1 MEPVVLGIVVGLIS
15 LIIGAVGGIA
25 ISKAIDKKNTAIAKS
40 KAAKI
45 IEDAYS
51 EAKAVRK
58 ESVLEAKEEAHK
70 IKQELDSEIKERRT
84 EIQKLEERLIIK
96 EENLIKK
103 EEMLD
108 KKQENLEVTKNALLQ
123 KENELQVKEG
133 NLIEEQNKC
142 DLELSRVAKLTIEEA
157 KAELIQKYEIE
168 AKQDAV
174 KYVREIEQQA
184 KDEADKKSKEII
196 TMAIQKCAVDHAQD
210 ITVSAVAIP
219 NEEIKGRIIGREGRN
234 IRALEQATGVEL
246 IIDDTPDVITLSSFD
261 PVRREIARIALE
273 KLILDGRIHPTRIEE
288 LVEKAK
294 KDVDLS
300 IREAGEN
307 ALYDSGI
314 HNMHPELARILG
326 RLKFRTSYGQ
336 NCLNHSLEVCHL
348 AGLMA
353 SEIGADVN
361 TAKRGGLLHDIGK
374 AVDFEQEGTHVSL
387 GVEIAKKYKESPA
400 VIHCIEAHH
409 FGVEFQSV
417 EAILVQVAD
426 AISSA
431 RPGARRESLESYIKR
446 LENLENIAKSFD
458 GVDKTFAIQAGREI
472 RVIVK
477 PDEVSDE
484 KAYFLAKD
492 IAKKIENELQYP
504 GQIKVNVIREI
515 RKTEI
520 AK

>member
-1 MEPVVLGIVVGLIS
+1 MSLPIQLVLSLIC
-15 LIIGAVGGIA
+15 LIIGVFSGILV
-25 ISKAIDKKNTAIAKS
+25 SKLLDKRNTAMAKT

-51 EAKAVRK
+51 EAKAVKK
-58 ESVLEAKEEAHK
+58 ESIIEAKEEAQK
-70 IKQELDSEIKERRT
+70 IKQDLDKEIKERRN
-84 EIQKLEERLIIK
+84 EVQKFEERLITR

-103 EEMLD
+103 EDLIE
-108 KKQENLEVTKNALLQ
+108 KKQDNLESI
-123 KENELQVKEG
+123 KESLTVKEQELQNK
-133 NLIEEQNKC
+133 EEQLNEEFKKC
-142 DLELSRVAKLTIEEA
+142 NDELSRISKMTIEEA
-157 KAELIQKYEIE
+157 KKEIIDKFEEE
-168 AKQDAV
+168 AKVEAI
-174 KYVREIEQQA
+174 KYIKEIEQSA
-184 KDEADKKSKEII
+184 KDEADKKAREIV
-196 TMAIQKCAVDHAQD
+196 TLAIQKCALDQSQD
-210 ITVSAVAIP
+210 ITVTAVSIP

-246 IIDDTPDVITLSSFD
+246 IIDDTPDMIMLSGFD
-261 PVRREIARIALE
+261 PIRREIARISLE
-273 KLILDGRIHPTRIEE
+273 KLILDGRIHPARIEE

-294 KDVDLS
+294 KDVDLT

-307 ALYDSGI
+307 ALYDVGI
-314 HNMHPELARILG
+314 HNMHPELIKILG

-336 NCLNHSLEVCHL
+336 NCLLHSIEVSNL

-353 SEIGADVN
+353 SELGADVN
-361 TAKRGGLLHDIGK
+361 VAKRGGLLHDIGK

-387 GVEIAKKYKESPA
+387 GVELAKKYKENQQ

-409 FGVEFQSV
+409 FGVEFQSI

-431 RPGARRESLESYIKR
+431 RPGARRESLENYIRR
-446 LENLENIAKSFD
+446 LENLEKISNSFD
-458 GVDKTFAIQAGREI
+458 GVDKSFAIQAGREV

-484 KAYFLAKD
+484 QAFYLAKD
-492 IAKKIENELQYP
+492 IAKKIEDELEYP
-504 GQIKVNVIREI
+504 GQIKVNVIREV

>member
-1 MEPVVLGIVVGLIS
+1 MSLPIQLVLSLIC
-15 LIIGAVGGIA
+15 LIIGVFSGILV
-25 ISKAIDKKNTAIAKS
+25 SKLLDKRNTAMAKT

-51 EAKAVRK
+51 EAKAVKK
-58 ESVLEAKEEAHK
+58 ESIIEAKEEAQK
-70 IKQELDSEIKERRT
+70 IKQDLDKEIKERRN
-84 EIQKLEERLIIK
+84 EVQKFEERLITR

-103 EEMLD
+103 EDLIE
-108 KKQENLEVTKNALLQ
+108 KKQDNLESI
-123 KENELQVKEG
+123 KESLTVKEQELQNK
-133 NLIEEQNKC
+133 EEQLDEEFKKC
-142 DLELSRVAKLTIEEA
+142 NDELSRISKMTIEEA
-157 KAELIQKYEIE
+157 KKEIIDKFEEE
-168 AKQDAV
+168 AKVEAI
-174 KYVREIEQQA
+174 KYIKEIEQSA
-184 KDEADKKSKEII
+184 KDEADKRAREIV
-196 TMAIQKCAVDHAQD
+196 TLAIQKCALDQSQD
-210 ITVSAVAIP
+210 ITVTAVSIP

-246 IIDDTPDVITLSSFD
+246 IIDDTPDMIMLSGFD
-261 PVRREIARIALE
+261 PIRREIARISLE
-273 KLILDGRIHPTRIEE
+273 KLILDGRIHPARIEE

-294 KDVDLS
+294 KDVDLT

-307 ALYDSGI
+307 ALYDVGI
-314 HNMHPELARILG
+314 HNMHPELIKILG

-336 NCLNHSLEVCHL
+336 NCLLHSIEVSNL

-353 SEIGADVN
+353 SELGADVN
-361 TAKRGGLLHDIGK
+361 VAKRGGLLHDIGK

-387 GVEIAKKYKESPA
+387 GVELAKKYKENQQ

-409 FGVEFQSV
+409 FGVEFQSI

-431 RPGARRESLESYIKR
+431 RPGARRESLENYIRR
-446 LENLENIAKSFD
+446 LENLEKISNSFE
-458 GVDKTFAIQAGREI
+458 GVDKSFAIQAGREV

-484 KAYFLAKD
+484 QAFYLAKD
-492 IAKKIENELQYP
+492 IAKKIEDELEYP
-504 GQIKVNVIREI
+504 GQIKVNVIREV